1 MKIVK
6 TDYYQRVD
14 GLKPGSRIRV
24 GNCELV
30 KTTSKYLVNIN
41 SGEMI
46 SLSNNNTKIQMRCG
60 SYVKLDDLCVGDIFT
75 HNTQTY
81 LVTNNYYLDLETYE
95 ECDYFGDLNEEDEVY
110 VYNPNYIKLS
120 IKL

>member
-30 KTTSKYLVNIN
+30 KTTGKYLVDIN

-46 SLSNNNTKIQMRCG
+46 NLSNNAKIQMLCG
-60 SYVKLDDLCVGDIFT
+60 SYIKLGDLCVGDIFT
-75 HNTQTY
+75 HNFQTY
-81 LVTNNYYLDLETYE
+81 LVTNNCYLDLETYE
-95 ECDYFGDLNEEDEVY
+95 ECYCFGDLDEENEVY